1 MKMLID
7 KLKKGQKVYYVCDYD
22 PLRPQLFELTIT
34 KVGED
39 RLCVKPFTLPNGN
52 THKTIIPSSV
62 HRTEA
67 EAWEALERKI
77 QREED
82 RAIVGGWHWFEK
94 DSLDKRK
101 QIAKSYHT
109 QAIKKELADKP
120 QKRVYWL
127 ISELNENGIGTHE
140 SLDSGLVLKEM
151 GGCYNI
157 VKDNGEELTMM
168 KRDCY
173 TNEDIA
179 NEIEF
184 ARGERK
190 MWEI

>member
-1 MKMLID
+1 MNIKFD
-7 KLKKGQKVYYVCDYD
+7 KPKRGQKVYYVCDYD
-22 PLRPQLFELTIT
+22 PLRPQLYELTIT

-39 RLCVKPFTLPNGN
+39 RLYVKPFTLPNGN

-67 EAWEALERKI
+67 EAWKVLEIKI

-82 RAIVGGWHWFEK
+82 RAIVGGWHRFEK
-94 DSLDKRK
+94 DSLDMRK

-127 ISELNENGIGTHE
+127 ILERNGNGIGTHKG
-140 SLDSGLVLKEM
+140 LDSGLVLKET

-157 VKDNGEELTMM
+157 VKDDGTELTMM

-173 TNEDIA
+173 TNEELA

-184 ARGERK
+184 ARAERK
-190 MWEI
+190 RWEI

>member
-1 MKMLID
+1 MLID

-39 RLCVKPFTLPNGN
+39 RLYVKPFMLPNGN

-62 HRTEA
+62 YRTEA

-82 RAIVGGWHWFEK
+82 RAIVGGWYWSAK
-94 DSLDKRK
+94 DGLDKLK
-101 QIAKSYHT
+101 QIAKAYHT

-127 ISELNENGIGTHE
+127 ISERNGNGIGTHK
-140 SLDSGLVLKEM
+140 SLDSGLVLKET

-184 ARGERK
+184 ARAERK